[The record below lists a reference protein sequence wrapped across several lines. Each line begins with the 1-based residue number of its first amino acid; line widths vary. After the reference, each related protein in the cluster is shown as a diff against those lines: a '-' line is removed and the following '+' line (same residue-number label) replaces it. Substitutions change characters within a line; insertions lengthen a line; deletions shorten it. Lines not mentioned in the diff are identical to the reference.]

1 MRKIKFRALI
11 DDEELCNEEEILYH
25 LDENENFIPFMQDL
39 DSWYFDDGQTL
50 GDYFDCFDK
59 EKIMQY
65 TGLKDKTGKEIYE
78 GDIVKA
84 YNGINEIIG
93 IVKFGKYKQ
102 DGSGGEYNS
111 ITCTGFYV
119 ERIKTIPN
127 AWEIEDDLLYEPDYE
142 KTTSLQSYEYIKV
155 IGNIH
160 DNPELLEV

>member
-1 MRKIKFRALI
+1 MREIKFRAWDKNAYKMAEVTQIIFSKVQHTLVKYRYKTDNGKVKDEASHI
-11 DDEELCNEEEILYH
+11 D
-25 LDENENFIPFMQDL
+25 
-39 DSWYFDDGQTL
+39 
-50 GDYFDCFDK
+50 
-59 EKIMQY
+59 EKGHGTIVLLQY

>member
-1 MRKIKFRALI
+1 MRKIKFRAWI

-78 GDIVKA
+78 GDILKDEENMLWKVIFD
-84 YNGINEIIG
+84 NGCFKLENIHIPGRMFITKDIEIIG
-93 IVKFGKYKQ
+93 NIYECMG
-102 DGSGGEYNS
+102 
-111 ITCTGFYV
+111 
-119 ERIKTIPN
+119 
-127 AWEIEDDLLYEPDYE
+127 WE
-142 KTTSLQSYEYIKV
+142 Q
-155 IGNIH
+155 
-160 DNPELLEV
+160 

>member
-1 MRKIKFRALI
+1 MRKIKFRAWI

-78 GDIVKA
+78 GDILQLINEDGRTIKAICRFGNRRLTTYNCRVIDVQCYYFEVEGRKTNPIVKN
-84 YNGINEIIG
+84 YCGKHDLEIIEIIG
-93 IVKFGKYKQ
+93 NIF
-102 DGSGGEYNS
+102 ENS
-111 ITCTGFYV
+111 
-119 ERIKTIPN
+119 
-127 AWEIEDDLLYEPDYE
+127 
-142 KTTSLQSYEYIKV
+142 
-155 IGNIH
+155 
-160 DNPELLEV
+160 ELLEGD